1 MTRLDSVQGIARAL
15 ALLAPL
21 VLAGGCGALKSMAV
35 NTVAGELASSGTVFT
50 RDNDPDLVRDAIPFA
65 LKLYESLLESVPRNK
80 DLLVATCGAFT
91 QYGYGFIEADAE
103 ALGPD
108 RHAEASRLRTR
119 ALNLSVRAKDYC
131 LRAMDVRW
139 KGMSAALVA
148 DPGPALARARKSDV
162 PLLYWTAA
170 SWGAAVSLG
179 LDRPE
184 LVVDLPTVRALAER
198 AIALDETWSKGALH
212 ELMITID
219 SLPEALGGSPDR
231 ARAHFDSA
239 VRIQNGLSPGPYVA
253 LAIGVMVPAQDRAG
267 FERLLN
273 QALAI
278 DPAKDPD
285 NQLVTL
291 ITQRRARALLEHIDA
306 KFAKY

>member
-1 MTRLDSVQGIARAL
+1 V
-15 ALLAPL
+15 
-21 VLAGGCGALKSMAV
+21 
-35 NTVAGELASSGTVFT
+35 
-50 RDNDPDLVRDAIPFA
+50 
-65 LKLYESLLESVPRNK
+65 
-80 DLLVATCGAFT
+80 
-91 QYGYGFIEADAE
+91 
-103 ALGPD
+103 
-108 RHAEASRLRTR
+108 
-119 ALNLSVRAKDYC
+119 
-131 LRAMDVRW
+131 
-139 KGMSAALVA
+139 
-148 DPGPALARARKSDV
+148 PALAKARKSDV

-198 AIALDETWSKGALH
+198 AIALDETWSKGALR

-231 ARAHFDSA
+231 AKAHFEA
-239 VRIQNGLSPGPYVA
+239 AIRIQDGLSPGPYVA

-285 NQLVTL
+285 NQLVVL

-306 KFAKY
+306 KFAKF